1 MPYSHTLLFLE
12 GSLLQP
18 YGTDILGFLA
28 LYLLELP
35 CTNSWAAAVLDP

>member
-1 MPYSHTLLFLE
+1 MPYSHTLLLLK
-12 GSLLQP
+12 GSLQQ
-18 YGTDILGFLA
+18 YGTDILGFLT